1 MGICGE
7 TPHTANGPARG
18 LFLIQ
23 MVMRVYEAKEAHLRA
38 ARGLFVIDTLS
49 YQEEERGRRGA
60 LSMEKPK
67 RPVSSPKETYVATS
81 KESERQERG
90 SR

>member
-1 MGICGE
+1 MSS
-7 TPHTANGPARG
+7 
-18 LFLIQ
+18 
-23 MVMRVYEAKEAHLRA
+23 AKEAHLGA
-38 ARGLFVIDTLS
+38 ARGLFVINTRS

-67 RPVSSPKETYVATS
+67 RPVSSAKEAYAATS

-90 SR
+90 SREPSNPIESNPI